1 MVASS
6 LHEAARTSRAATEAP
21 ARGPAI
27 GRPTNDGFDL
37 LGVGLAYGARTVL
50 DDLDLVIGTGERVA
64 ILGPN
69 GAGKSSLL
77 RILTGHAPERR
88 GAVRLD
94 GQPLESYSRESL
106 ARRVA
111 VVPGEVSLPFAA
123 RVEDVVALGRIPH
136 EHPFRGLRDSDDVA
150 IGTAIER
157 VGIGDLVGRDARR
170 LSLGERQLVV
180 LAMAL
185 AQAPR
190 VLILDEPTV
199 HLDLRHQVDVME
211 LLVTLN
217 ERDGVG
223 VIAVLH
229 DLSLAAH
236 FFPRLVLLDHGC
248 IVADGAP
255 DDVLSDER
263 IRSVYGVDP
272 ALVRRSSSP
281 DRVSLQAMGRD
292 P

>member
-1 MVASS
+1 M
-6 LHEAARTSRAATEAP
+6 T
-21 ARGPAI
+21 
-27 GRPTNDGFDL
+27 DGFELRDVSL
-37 LGVGLAYGARTVL
+37 SYGGRTVL
-50 DDLDLVIGTGERVA
+50 DGLDLHIGAGQCVA
-64 ILGPN
+64 VLGPN
-69 GAGKSSLL
+69 GAGKSTLL
-77 RILTGHAPERR
+77 RVLTGHAPERR
-88 GAVRLD
+88 GAVHLD
-94 GQPLESYSRESL
+94 GVPLEEYSRDTL

-111 VVPGEVSLPFAA
+111 VVPGEATLPFAA

-136 EHPFRGLRDSDDVA
+136 EDPFRGMRAADHVA
-150 IGTAIER
+150 VAAAIER

-211 LLVTLN
+211 LLLQLN
-217 ERDGVG
+217 ADDGVG

-236 FFPRLVLLDHGC
+236 FFPRLILLDRGRL
-248 IVADGAP
+248 VADGTP
-255 DDVLSDER
+255 DEVLSDER
-263 IRSVYGVDP
+263 IGAVYGVDP
-272 ALVRRSSSP
+272 ALVRR
-281 DRVSLQAMGRD
+281 
-292 P
+292 

>member
-1 MVASS
+1 MVAPGVEHADRSS
-6 LHEAARTSRAATEAP
+6 SGATKAP

-27 GRPTNDGFDL
+27 GRPSSDGFDL
-37 LGVGLAYGARTVL
+37 LRVGLTYGSRTIL
-50 DDLDLVIGTGERVA
+50 EDLDLVIETGERVA
-64 ILGPN
+64 IIGPN

-88 GAVRLD
+88 GVVRLD

-106 ARRVA
+106 ARRLA

-136 EHPFRGLRDSDDVA
+136 EHPFRGLRESDDRA
-150 IGTAIER
+150 IVTAIER
-157 VGIGDLVGRDARR
+157 VGIADLIGRDARR

-211 LLVTLN
+211 LLRTLN

-236 FFPRLVLLDHGC
+236 FFPRLVLLDHGR

-255 DDVLSDER
+255 DDVLSAER

-272 ALVRRSSSP
+272 ALVRRS
-281 DRVSLQAMGRD
+281 
-292 P
+292 

>member
-1 MVASS
+1 MVIADGGPTTADP
-6 LHEAARTSRAATEAP
+6 LTTRELTMIADGRATL
-21 ARGPAI
+21 
-27 GRPTNDGFDL
+27 DGFDL
-37 LGVGLAYGARTVL
+37 RGVGLDYGRRTIL
-50 DDLDLVIGTGERVA
+50 DGLDLQVASGERVA

-77 RILTGHAPERR
+77 RILTGHAPDRR
-88 GAVRLD
+88 GTVLLD
-94 GQPLESYSRESL
+94 GLPLEGYSRETL
-106 ARRVA
+106 ARRLA

-123 RVEDVVALGRIPH
+123 RVEEVVALGRIPH
-136 EHPFRGLRDSDDVA
+136 EDPLRGLREGDRSA
-150 IGTAIER
+150 IAAAIER
-157 VGIGDLVGRDARR
+157 VGIGELVGRDARR

-185 AQAPR
+185 AQTPR

-248 IVADGAP
+248 IVADGTP
-255 DDVLSDER
+255 DEVLSAER
-263 IRSVYGVDP
+263 IRAVYGVDP
-272 ALVRRSSSP
+272 ALVHR
-281 DRVSLQAMGRD
+281 
-292 P
+292 

>member
-1 MVASS
+1 M
-6 LHEAARTSRAATEAP
+6 AAPTLPAALDPGLANAGAIATPSARELREDGYDLRA
-21 ARGPAI
+21 
-27 GRPTNDGFDL
+27 
-37 LGVGLAYGARTVL
+37 VGLEYERRTIL
-50 DDLDLVIGTGERVA
+50 DGLDLHIATHERVA

-77 RILTGHAPERR
+77 RILTGHASERR
-88 GAVRLD
+88 GTVRLD
-94 GQPLESYSRESL
+94 GLPLESYSRETL

-123 RVEDVVALGRIPH
+123 SVKDVVALGRIPH
-136 EHPFRGLRDSDDVA
+136 EDPFRGLRDADHAAVMA
-150 IGTAIER
+150 AIER
-157 VGIGDLVGRDARR
+157 VGVGELAGRDARR

-199 HLDLRHQVDVME
+199 HLDLRHQVDIME
-211 LLVTLN
+211 LLIELN
-217 ERDGVG
+217 QRDGMG

-236 FFPRLVLLDHGC
+236 FFPRLVLLDHGR
-248 IVADGAP
+248 IVADGPP
-255 DDVLSDER
+255 DEVLSPDR
-263 IRSVYGVDP
+263 IRAVYGVDP
-272 ALVRRSSSP
+272 ALVR
-281 DRVSLQAMGRD
+281 QT
-292 P
+292 

>member
-1 MVASS
+1 VA
-6 LHEAARTSRAATEAP
+6 AASVQIPVPPAGADRRIEDASDADRGDAS
-21 ARGPAI
+21 ARGFELRGVSLDYGDRSILI
-27 GRPTNDGFDL
+27 G
-37 LGVGLAYGARTVL
+37 
-50 DDLDLVIGTGERVA
+50 LDLVIAGGERVA

-77 RILTGHAPERR
+77 RVLTGHANGRR
-88 GAVRLD
+88 GMVFFDGTALD
-94 GQPLESYSRESL
+94 AYSRERL

-123 RVEDVVALGRIPH
+123 RVEEVVALGRIPH
-136 EHPFRGLRDSDDVA
+136 EHPLRGLRDTDHAA
-150 IGTAIER
+150 IRAAIER
-157 VGIGDLVGRDARR
+157 VGIAELMGRDARR

-190 VLILDEPTV
+190 FLILDEPTV

-211 LLVTLN
+211 LLVQLN

-236 FFPRLVLLDHGC
+236 FFPRLLLIDRGR
-248 IVADGAP
+248 IVADGPP
-255 DDVLSDER
+255 DEVLSPER
-263 IRSVYGVDP
+263 IQAVYGVDP
-272 ALVRRSSSP
+272 ALVRR
-281 DRVSLQAMGRD
+281 
-292 P
+292 

>member
-1 MVASS
+1 M
-6 LHEAARTSRAATEAP
+6 AAVGFQDAHRTSSSAAEPPTCQ
-21 ARGPAI
+21 PAI
-27 GRPTNDGFDL
+27 GRPTSDGFDL
-37 LGVGLAYGARTVL
+37 LGVGLAYGSRTIL

-94 GQPLESYSRESL
+94 GQPLEGYSRESL

-136 EHPFRGLRDSDDVA
+136 EHPFRGLREDDDRA
-150 IGTAIER
+150 IGAAIER
-157 VGIGDLVGRDARR
+157 VGIQDLVGRDARR

-236 FFPRLVLLDHGC
+236 FFPRLALLDRGR

-255 DDVLSDER
+255 DDVLTAEH
-263 IRSVYGVDP
+263 IWSVYGVDP
-272 ALVRRSSSP
+272 ALVRRS
-281 DRVSLQAMGRD
+281 
-292 P
+292 

>member
-1 MVASS
+1 VVASTRPAPLDPRLATAGAITTPS
-6 LHEAARTSRAATEAP
+6 AGDLREDGYVLRA
-21 ARGPAI
+21 
-27 GRPTNDGFDL
+27 
-37 LGVGLAYGARTVL
+37 VGLEFERRTIL
-50 DDLDLVIGTGERVA
+50 DGLDLHIATGERVA

-77 RILTGHAPERR
+77 RILTGHASDRR
-88 GAVRLD
+88 GIVRLD
-94 GQPLESYSRESL
+94 GLPLEGYSREML

-123 RVEDVVALGRIPH
+123 SVQDVVALGRIPH
-136 EHPFRGLRDSDDVA
+136 EDPFRGLRDADHAAVLA
-150 IGTAIER
+150 AIER
-157 VGIGDLVGRDARR
+157 VGIGELAGRDARR

-199 HLDLRHQVDVME
+199 HLDLRHQVEVME
-211 LLVTLN
+211 LLIELN
-217 ERDGVG
+217 ERDGMG

-236 FFPRLVLLDHGC
+236 FFPRLVLLDHGR
-248 IVADGAP
+248 IVADGPP
-255 DDVLSDER
+255 DEVLSPDR
-263 IRSVYGVDP
+263 IRAVYGVDP
-272 ALVRRSSSP
+272 ALVRR
-281 DRVSLQAMGRD
+281 
-292 P
+292 

>member
-1 MVASS
+1 MVAPTLQVSDQP
-6 LHEAARTSRAATEAP
+6 AALPRTDSARLPDRGHATA
-21 ARGPAI
+21 
-27 GRPTNDGFDL
+27 DGYDL
-37 LGVGLAYGARTVL
+37 RGVGLDYGQRSVL
-50 DDLDLVIGTGERVA
+50 DGLDLHVASGERVA

-77 RILTGHAPERR
+77 RVLTGHASGRR
-88 GAVRLD
+88 GSVLFEGTPLD
-94 GQPLESYSRESL
+94 GYSREML

-123 RVEDVVALGRIPH
+123 RVEEVVALGRIPH
-136 EHPFRGLRDSDDVA
+136 EDPFRGLREADQAA
-150 IGTAIER
+150 IGAAIER
-157 VGIGDLVGRDARR
+157 VGITDLIGRDARR

-211 LLVTLN
+211 LLVQLN

-236 FFPRLVLLDHGC
+236 FFPRLVLLDRGR
-248 IVADGAP
+248 IVADGPP
-255 DDVLSDER
+255 DEVLSSER
-263 IRSVYGVDP
+263 IRAVYGVDP
-272 ALVRRSSSP
+272 ALVRR
-281 DRVSLQAMGRD
+281 
-292 P
+292 

>member
-1 MVASS
+1 MVAQSLKEAERSS
-6 LHEAARTSRAATEAP
+6 SAATEAP
-21 ARGPAI
+21 ARGPAV
-27 GRPTNDGFDL
+27 GRPAADGYDL
-37 LGVGLAYGARTVL
+37 LGVGLAYGSRIVL
-50 DDLDLVIGTGERVA
+50 EDLDLVIGTGERVA

-94 GQPLESYSRESL
+94 GQPIESYSRESL

-123 RVEDVVALGRIPH
+123 SVEDVVALGRIPH
-136 EHPFRGLRDSDDVA
+136 EHPFRGLRDVDDHA
-150 IGTAIER
+150 IEAAIER
-157 VGIGDLVGRDARR
+157 VGIEDLIGRDARR

-199 HLDLRHQVDVME
+199 HLDLRHQVEVME

-217 ERDGVG
+217 ERDDVG

-236 FFPRLVLLDHGC
+236 FFPRLVLLDRGR
-248 IVADGAP
+248 IVADGSP
-255 DDVLSDER
+255 DDVLSPER

-272 ALVRRSSSP
+272 ALVRRS
-281 DRVSLQAMGRD
+281 
-292 P
+292 

>member
-1 MVASS
+1 MVIADGGPTTADP
-6 LHEAARTSRAATEAP
+6 LTTRELTMIADRRATL
-21 ARGPAI
+21 
-27 GRPTNDGFDL
+27 DGFDL
-37 LGVGLAYGARTVL
+37 RGVGLDYGRRTIL
-50 DDLDLVIGTGERVA
+50 DGLDLQVASGERVA

-77 RILTGHAPERR
+77 RILTAHAPDRR
-88 GAVRLD
+88 GTVLLD
-94 GQPLESYSRESL
+94 GLPLEGYSRETL
-106 ARRVA
+106 ARRLA

-123 RVEDVVALGRIPH
+123 RVEEVVALGRIPH
-136 EHPFRGLRDSDDVA
+136 EDPLRGPREGDRAA
-150 IGTAIER
+150 IAAAIER
-157 VGIGDLVGRDARR
+157 VGIGELVGRDARR

-185 AQAPR
+185 AQAPH

-236 FFPRLVLLDHGC
+236 FFPRLVLLDHGR
-248 IVADGAP
+248 IVADGSP
-255 DDVLSDER
+255 DEVLSNDR
-263 IRSVYGVDP
+263 IRAVYGVDP
-272 ALVRRSSSP
+272 ALVHR
-281 DRVSLQAMGRD
+281 
-292 P
+292 